1 MAKRA
6 WLLVIV
12 GVFGALVVWRQSRP
26 QAPPRLLQWTNVV
39 ALVAPPA
46 GLAWERL
53 DAHPAVKEAV
63 QGVDPERLREA
74 LEDAGLQGLW
84 VAVSPERAAGAERPL
99 AKRLASGGV
108 VRGLRGEAL
117 TTDGLLYV
125 VDETQWPV
133 AISDRVLARVAR
145 SILEGSAPPPLGAF
159 PEELTQPQA
168 VEVLVLLSG
177 GRGPRLWRSARA
189 QSIAEGLTTA
199 ALAARERWEER
210 TETMGGPLADRL
222 DQFDVEVAFLF
233 DDGTFDPG
241 ALSLID
247 ALVKSQHGVA
257 YEQPVRWRYLLPRA
271 TRAADTPT
279 DAYRR
284 LFRDNDLP
292 EDSFE
297 RRDTRLYRLRMQ
309 TVSIDQG
316 SAGSRRARVPSGSPA
331 AAPPPVAAPL
341 DE

>member
-12 GVFGALVVWRQSRP
+12 GVLGALVVWRQSRP
-26 QAPPRLLQWTNVV
+26 QASAPLLQWTNVV
-39 ALVAPPA
+39 ALVSAPP
-46 GLAWERL
+46 GLDWDPLE
-53 DAHPAVKEAV
+53 AHPAVEEAV
-63 QGVDPERLREA
+63 RGVDPDRLREA

-84 VAVSPERAAGAERPL
+84 VPVSPEALTGAELPL
-99 AKRLASGGV
+99 DDRFAAGGV
-108 VRGLRGEAL
+108 VRGFRGEAL

-125 VDETQWPV
+125 IDDTQWPV
-133 AISDRVLARVAR
+133 VLSDRVLARVAR
-145 SILEGSAPPPLGAF
+145 GILEGSAPPPLDAF

-177 GRGPRLWRSARA
+177 GRGPQLWRSARA
-189 QSIAEGLTTA
+189 QSIAEGLITA
-199 ALAARERWEER
+199 SLAARERWEER
-210 TETMGGPLADRL
+210 TETMGGPLGDRL
-222 DQFDVEVAFLF
+222 DQLDVEVAFLF

-247 ALVKSQHGVA
+247 ALVKPRHGVA
-257 YEQPVRWRYLLPRA
+257 YEQPARWRYLLPR
-271 TRAADTPT
+271 TTQAAETPT

-284 LFRDNDLP
+284 LFRENDLA

-297 RRDTRLYRLRMQ
+297 RRDLRLYRLRMQ

-316 SAGSRRARVPSGSPA
+316 SAGSRRAPVPSGS
-331 AAPPPVAAPL
+331 
-341 DE
+341 DD

>member
-1 MAKRA
+1 MVVLTIQGSGMAKRA
-6 WLLVIV
+6 WVLVIV
-12 GVFGALVVWRQSRP
+12 GVLGALLVWRQSRTQTP
-26 QAPPRLLQWTNVV
+26 APLLQWTNVV
-39 ALVAPPA
+39 ALVSPPP
-46 GLAWERL
+46 GLGWDRL
-53 DAHPAVKEAV
+53 EAHPAVEEAV
-63 QGVDPERLREA
+63 QGVDPDRLREA

-84 VAVSPERAAGAERPL
+84 VAVSPEAVAGAERPL
-99 AKRLASGGV
+99 AQRLASGGV
-108 VRGLRGEAL
+108 VRGFRGEAL
-117 TTDGLLYV
+117 TRHGLLYV
-125 VDETQWPV
+125 VDDTHWPV
-133 AISDRVLARVAR
+133 ALSDRVLARVAR
-145 SILEGSAPPPLGAF
+145 RILEGSAPPPLDAF

-168 VEVLVLLSG
+168 VEILVLLSE

-189 QSIAEGLTTA
+189 QSIAEGLVTA

-210 TETMGGPLADRL
+210 TETMGGPLGDRL

-241 ALSLID
+241 AVSLID

-257 YEQPVRWRYLLPRA
+257 YEQPARWRYLLPWA

-297 RRDTRLYRLRMQ
+297 RRDMRLYRLRMQ

-316 SAGSRRARVPSGSPA
+316 SAGSRRARVPSGSE
-331 AAPPPVAAPL
+331 
-341 DE
+341 D

>member
-12 GVFGALVVWRQSRP
+12 GVLGALVVWRQSRP
-26 QAPPRLLQWTNVV
+26 QASAPLLQWTNVV
-39 ALVAPPA
+39 ALVSAPP
-46 GLAWERL
+46 GLDWDPLE
-53 DAHPAVKEAV
+53 AHPSVEEAV
-63 QGVDPERLREA
+63 RGVDPDRLREA

-84 VAVSPERAAGAERPL
+84 VPVSPEALTGAELPL
-99 AKRLASGGV
+99 DDRFAAGGV
-108 VRGLRGEAL
+108 VRGFRGEAL

-125 VDETQWPV
+125 IDDTQWPV
-133 AISDRVLARVAR
+133 VLSDRVLARVAR
-145 SILEGSAPPPLGAF
+145 GILEGSAPPPLDAF

-177 GRGPRLWRSARA
+177 GRGPQLWRSARA
-189 QSIAEGLTTA
+189 QSIAEGLITA
-199 ALAARERWEER
+199 SLAARERWEER
-210 TETMGGPLADRL
+210 TETMGGPLGDRL
-222 DQFDVEVAFLF
+222 DQLDVEVAFLF

-247 ALVKSQHGVA
+247 ALVKPRHGVA
-257 YEQPVRWRYLLPRA
+257 YEQPARWRYLLPR
-271 TRAADTPT
+271 TTQAAETPT

-284 LFRDNDLP
+284 LFRENDLA

-297 RRDTRLYRLRMQ
+297 RRDLRLYRLRMQ

-316 SAGSRRARVPSGSPA
+316 SAGSRRAPVPSGS
-331 AAPPPVAAPL
+331 
-341 DE
+341 DD